1 MVIRSA
7 FRDVEIP
14 DEPLTGFVLAR
25 AGEFGDTAALIDAP
39 TAERSRPPN
48 SRRCCSPMPPTART
62 RPKPNMAREAGATRK
77 GGQMKSIWVWDG
89 PHSRGRDLLV
99 RVRGTVG
106 HRSRMFDRAGD
117 MTEGGRLR

>member
-39 TAERSRPPN
+39 TGRTVTPAELEALLLTHPA
-48 SRRCCSPMPPTART
+48 TART
-62 RPKPNMAREAGATRK
+62 RPKPNIAGEAGATRK
-77 GGQMKSIWVWDG
+77 GGEMKSKWVWDR
-89 PHSRGRDLLV
+89 PHSRGRDRLV